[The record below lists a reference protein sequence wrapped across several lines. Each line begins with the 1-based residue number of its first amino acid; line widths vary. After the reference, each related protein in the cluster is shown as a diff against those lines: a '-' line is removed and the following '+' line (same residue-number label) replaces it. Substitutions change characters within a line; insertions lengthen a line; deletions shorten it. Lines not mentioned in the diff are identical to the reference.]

1 MYRLNRNICILYRY
15 YAYYSTF
22 WKSNKIMLNIIN
34 KVEKIFFSPESLEIY
49 NSFKG
54 KEYFITLGREEL
66 STDTIINL
74 LNKYLG
80 DSQNIYVLF
89 SGISPISVSEET
101 YPIFLIKR
109 ENIGPWAELI
119 LRDDAYVLIVSSPDF
134 QTVIDISNLDEED
147 GSDTRT
153 VYLKNKTQANQAT
166 VAIKYTDD
174 IFKKF

>member
-1 MYRLNRNICILYRY
+1 MDYKPYEKYYKDCQERNII
-15 YAYYSTF
+15 F
-22 WKSNKIMLNIIN
+22 WKSNKIMMNIIN

-119 LRDDAYVLIVSSPDF
+119 LRDDAYVLIVSSLDF

-153 VYLKNKTQANQAT
+153 VYLKNKA
-166 VAIKYTDD
+166 
-174 IFKKF
+174 

>member
-1 MYRLNRNICILYRY
+1 
-15 YAYYSTF
+15 
-22 WKSNKIMLNIIN
+22 MLNIIN

-89 SGISPISVSEET
+89 SGISPISVSEKT

>member
-1 MYRLNRNICILYRY
+1 MDYKPYEKYYKDCQERNII
-15 YAYYSTF
+15 F

-89 SGISPISVSEET
+89 
-101 YPIFLIKR
+101 
-109 ENIGPWAELI
+109 
-119 LRDDAYVLIVSSPDF
+119 
-134 QTVIDISNLDEED
+134 
-147 GSDTRT
+147 
-153 VYLKNKTQANQAT
+153 
-166 VAIKYTDD
+166 
-174 IFKKF
+174 